1 MACGLFYD
9 AHRAAD
15 DCHALLTLLD
25 QELSHTSATVLAD
38 LLERAPRKT
47 VRVWAQR
54 SPFELKD
61 ILKRRNYRW
70 NDGTDGRPKSW
81 YRDVEEE
88 MLESEL
94 RFLES
99 EIYQLDIDIF
109 RQEFTALDRYSARG

>member
-1 MACGLFYD
+1 MP
-9 AHRAAD
+9 RPAD
-15 DCHALLTLLD
+15 LT
-25 QELSHTSATVLAD
+25 EPGAFSHLTVLAD